1 MRGLGQVLTA
11 GAEVVKLFREPPEKD
26 TGGENR
32 LRLQQKNLKKRR
44 DSRRFLAGDETP
56 VGLDSQPA
64 VGREWLCCLYHCVRC
79 GGTKTQGNKRGGRE
93 ENPGLSFFFT

>member
-1 MRGLGQVLTA
+1 
-11 GAEVVKLFREPPEKD
+11 
-26 TGGENR
+26 
-32 LRLQQKNLKKRR
+32 
-44 DSRRFLAGDETP
+44 LAGDETP